1 MVVIYESH
9 RQNPCLE
16 MGIVARFVVSDE
28 AMRWLPLTD
37 TDRGRP
43 EVVSVLVRAF
53 PLEVDDLAVECF
65 EEFAG
70 GSDDFAGAR
79 FGCANAPK
87 VADVGP
93 SSPRGCRGNR
103 SRPNPLRNAKPARCP
118 LRSCHR
124 R

>member
-1 MVVIYESH
+1 MMVIYESH

-16 MGIVARFVVSDE
+16 MGIFARRVVKDE

-37 TDRGRP
+37 THHGRP

-53 PLEVDDLAVECF
+53 PLEVHDLACECF

-70 GSDDFAGAR
+70 DSDDFAGAR

-87 VADVGP
+87 IAEVGP
-93 SSPRGCRGNR
+93 
-103 SRPNPLRNAKPARCP
+103 AAPAGV
-118 LRSCHR
+118 
-124 R
+124 